1 MKKLQ
6 LNKRTRVLEQSTE
19 SYCGTC
25 TATCNSQC
33 NTAQN
38 HSTNA
43 RYASNQMVRVQNNWR

>member
-1 MKKLQ
+1 VKKLQ